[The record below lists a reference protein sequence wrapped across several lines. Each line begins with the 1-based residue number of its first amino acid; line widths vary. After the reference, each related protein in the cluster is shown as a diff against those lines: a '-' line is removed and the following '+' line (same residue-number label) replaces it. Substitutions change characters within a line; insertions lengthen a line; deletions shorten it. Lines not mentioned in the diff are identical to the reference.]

1 MRRKSWCG
9 GVAGL
14 AWLGPLGCVAGG
26 MGGICA
32 AGIGGGDEGPAVGA
46 LRGTVVFT
54 TNASRY
60 TYVQLDTG
68 KGLVWVAGPMTAVK
82 SGDCVTVASSL
93 PNKDFYSPTLK
104 RKFDELHFADAI
116 TTGREAACGKGGAI
130 GGGAMGCAATSS
142 SNRAAVATVPPV
154 AGGLTVAEIFAQ
166 KQQLSGKTV
175 LVRGL
180 VVKVVSHIMGRNFLH
195 LRDGSGSEGSNDL
208 VITTQDEIKA
218 QSTLTFRGTV
228 VTDKD
233 FGSGYQYE
241 VLVEEAHVVA
251 P

>member
-1 MRRKSWCG
+1 MVVA
-9 GVAGL
+9 GVA
-14 AWLGPLGCVAGG
+14 VAGTAWVLAG
-26 MGGICA
+26 DGCGA
-32 AGIGGGDEGPAVGA
+32 AADGAHAEPNVLVGS
-46 LRGTVVFT
+46 VVFT

-60 TYVQLDTG
+60 TYVQVDTG
-68 KGLVWVAGPMTAVK
+68 KGLVWVAGPAMSVK
-82 SGDCVTVASSL
+82 SGDCVTVKAAI
-93 PNKDFYSPTLK
+93 PNKDFYSPSLK
-104 RKFDELHFADAI
+104 RKFDALYFADVI
-116 TTGREAACGKGGAI
+116 TVGRGREAGC
-130 GGGAMGCAATSS
+130 AMGAGGSCGRGPGVAAAGTCTNQSGI
-142 SNRAAVATVPPV
+142 VAGVVQPV
-154 AGGLTVAEIFAQ
+154 AGGKTVAEIFAQ
-166 KQQLSGKTV
+166 KKQLAGKTV

-180 VVKVVSHIMGRNFLH
+180 VVKVVPHILGRTFLH